1 MPLPIILWGA
11 AAALAATG
19 VVKGVE
25 AVGNMNE
32 AKEIGERA
40 ERRHRRKK
48 DELDTL
54 REETNKKYSA
64 LGELKK
70 KIFLNQI
77 KHVIDTLKK
86 MKDAGSKLTGFESTF
101 TIEELKQMEQMVKMS
116 LELESG
122 LAAGAI
128 GGALAGLGAYGSVGL
143 LAAASTGTAIST
155 LSGAAASNATL
166 AWLGGGALQAGGF
179 GMAGGMMALGG
190 IVAGPALAIGGF
202 MLASK
207 AEEALTKA
215 KQYSAEVDEAVAKME
230 LIEKGLRGLQTNA
243 DEMAHALNEMVK
255 RFEQVK
261 VYQVTNE
268 QSLNRMLAVGKGLK
282 KLLDINLMN
291 KDGSPVLGIKQT
303 CSGLLV
309 C

>member
-1 MPLPIILWGA
+1 MPLPFILWGA

-48 DELDTL
+48 RELEEL
-54 REETNKKYSA
+54 RDETNTKYTA
-64 LGELKK
+64 LGEFKK
-70 KIFLNQI
+70 EIFLNQI
-77 KHVIDTLKK
+77 KHTIETLKK
-86 MKDAGSKLTGFESTF
+86 MKDAGSKLKGFESTF
-101 TIEELKQMEQMVKMS
+101 TVEEVKQMEQMVKMS
-116 LELESG
+116 LELDSG
-122 LAAGAI
+122 LLAGAV
-128 GGALAGLGAYGSVGL
+128 GGALAGFGAYGSVGL
-143 LAAASTGTAIST
+143 LAAASTGTAIT
-155 LSGAAASNATL
+155 ALSGAAATNATL
-166 AWLGGGALQAGGF
+166 AWLGGGSLAAGGF

-190 IVAGPALAIGGF
+190 IIAGPALAIGGF

-215 KQYSAEVDEAVAKME
+215 QEYRAEVDEA
-230 LIEKGLRGLQTNA
+230 IEKMDLMEEGLRGLQTNA
-243 DEMAHALNEMVK
+243 DEMTHALSEMVK

-261 VYQVTNE
+261 VYEINDE
-268 QSLNRMLAVGKGLK
+268 KSLETMLAVGKSLK
-282 KLLDINLMN
+282 KILDINLIRE
-291 KDGSPVLGIKQT
+291 DGSPVLGIKQT
-303 CSGLLV
+303 CNGLLE

>member
-48 DELDTL
+48 RELEEL
-54 REETNKKYSA
+54 RDETNAKYMA

-70 KIFLNQI
+70 DIFLNQI

-86 MKDAGSKLTGFESTF
+86 MKDAGGKLKGFESTF

-122 LAAGAI
+122 VLAGAI

-143 LAAASTGTAIST
+143 LAAASTGTAIT
-155 LSGAAASNATL
+155 ALSGAAATNATL
-166 AWLGGGALQAGGF
+166 AWLGGGSLAAGGF

-190 IVAGPALAIGGF
+190 IIAGPALAIGGF

-215 KQYSAEVDEAVAKME
+215 HEYRAEVDEA
-230 LIEKGLRGLQTNA
+230 IEKMDLMEEGLRGLQANA
-243 DEMAHALNEMVK
+243 DEMAYALNEMVR

-261 VYQVTNE
+261 VYEIHDQK
-268 QSLNRMLAVGKGLK
+268 SLEIMLAAGKGLK
-282 KLLDINLMN
+282 KLLDINLISE
-291 KDGSPVLGIKQT
+291 DGSPVHGIKQT
-303 CSGLLV
+303 CDGLLE